1 MSEYDYKPNSHKYK
15 ERQKQEAQGEK
26 RVAKVVKGNVKTKK
40 RGEIRKFADVILAE
54 DVGEVKR
61 RAVDDVLIPSIK
73 NALLDLIV
81 ETATMLFKGES
92 ARGRKRAGD
101 YVSYRSYSDRDRRDT
116 REPRA
121 RTRFDFDD
129 LIFESRGEAE
139 LVREQMEDMIERYGM
154 VTVADMY
161 DMADLTAPYTG
172 NRYGWTSIR
181 SAEVVRTRDGYVIK
195 LPRAM
200 VID

>member
-26 RVAKVVKGNVKTKK
+26 RAVKVVTGNVKTKK
-40 RGEIRKFADVILAE
+40 RGEMRKFADVILAE

-61 RAVDDVLIPSIK
+61 RAVEDVLIPSIK

-101 YVSYRSYSDRDRRDT
+101 YVSYRSYSDRDRRES

-121 RTRFDFDD
+121 KTRFDFED

-139 LVREQMEDMIERYGM
+139 LVREQMGDMIEQYGM
-154 VTVADMY
+154 VTVSDMY

-181 SAEVVRTRDGYVIK
+181 SAEVVRTRDGYIIK